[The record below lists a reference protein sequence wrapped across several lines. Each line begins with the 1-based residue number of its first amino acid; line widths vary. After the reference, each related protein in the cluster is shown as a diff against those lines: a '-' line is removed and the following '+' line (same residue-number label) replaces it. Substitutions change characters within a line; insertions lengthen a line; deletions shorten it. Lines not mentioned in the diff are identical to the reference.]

1 MKKNKKKV
9 CLFHVIVFLPH
20 LQIKNF
26 FLVSITKIK
35 QNKKNFLFDSCS
47 FTYTKPSSFIVINT
61 KKYIRLSST
70 FALFHSHLQYNSFL
84 VTNIE
89 KKTSLIH
96 FTVPRSDLQLQL
108 FFSDLNQERKN
119 SLKQAFAFSLLLCS
133 NQI

>member
-1 MKKNKKKV
+1 M
-9 CLFHVIVFLPH
+9 
-20 LQIKNF
+20 
-26 FLVSITKIK
+26 
-35 QNKKNFLFDSCS
+35 
-47 FTYTKPSSFIVINT
+47 INT